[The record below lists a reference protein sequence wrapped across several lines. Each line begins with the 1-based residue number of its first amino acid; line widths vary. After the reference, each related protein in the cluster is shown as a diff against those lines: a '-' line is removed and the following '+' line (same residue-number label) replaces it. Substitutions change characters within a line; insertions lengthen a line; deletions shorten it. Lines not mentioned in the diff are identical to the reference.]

1 MFHCTFTSFLASQTI
16 SQSFTMITTGG
27 RLQAEKHCSALPETR
42 IVHNDLYNCFH
53 ANQFLFWKRSS
64 PESYTQSH
72 ASSTGARA
80 LETAAVIYVS
90 LTGSTI
96 PATAVTMA

>member
-1 MFHCTFTSFLASQTI
+1 MFPREC
-16 SQSFTMITTGG
+16 
-27 RLQAEKHCSALPETR
+27 
-42 IVHNDLYNCFH
+42 
-53 ANQFLFWKRSS
+53 FLFWKRSS
-64 PESYTQSH
+64 PESYIQSY

-80 LETAAVIYVS
+80 LETAAVIYAI

>member
-1 MFHCTFTSFLASQTI
+1 MRLTITSP
-16 SQSFTMITTGG
+16 GG

-42 IVHNDLYNCFH
+42 IVHNDFYNCFH

-64 PESYTQSH
+64 TESYIQYYD
-72 ASSTGARA
+72 SSTDAR
-80 LETAAVIYVS
+80 AVIYAI